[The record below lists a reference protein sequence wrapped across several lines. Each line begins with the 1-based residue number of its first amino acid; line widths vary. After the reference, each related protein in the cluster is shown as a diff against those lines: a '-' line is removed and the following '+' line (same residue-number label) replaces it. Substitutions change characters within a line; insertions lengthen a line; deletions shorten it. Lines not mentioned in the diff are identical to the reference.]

1 MKQLMSIFILIAF
14 SLFATAQRLTY
25 TDSLLQFRNN
35 YVQTHEVV
43 KGNDS
48 MYFRF
53 FPVDEK
59 YRVNASFEKL
69 NDPTG
74 FIMKT
79 SGPRSSRY
87 FRYGVL
93 HFKLD
98 GKDCTVTVYQSER
111 LMSDTSYKDY
121 LFIPFTDSSSG
132 EQSYGGGRYID
143 CTISDIINNHLLLD
157 FNKAYN
163 PYCAYANGFSC
174 PIPPAEN
181 DIPVNIAAGEKAF
194 AKQSH

>member
-87 FRYGVL
+87 FR
-93 HFKLD
+93 
-98 GKDCTVTVYQSER
+98 
-111 LMSDTSYKDY
+111 
-121 LFIPFTDSSSG
+121 
-132 EQSYGGGRYID
+132 
-143 CTISDIINNHLLLD
+143 
-157 FNKAYN
+157 
-163 PYCAYANGFSC
+163 
-174 PIPPAEN
+174 
-181 DIPVNIAAGEKAF
+181 
-194 AKQSH
+194 